1 MHLLNLIYEWV
12 LAPLGLYTI
21 VKPLVRATCCY
32 YSLRRCV
39 REANRMNH
47 HIHHGLPR
55 FRAFIRHAFVGLP
68 PIKGPGF
75 AWYGFGRWQVWEVE
89 QRTDDSIFQRGKAAQ
104 PEEVK

>member
-1 MHLLNLIYEWV
+1 MHTLGLLYEWV
-12 LAPLGLYTI
+12 LAPLGLYAI
-21 VKPLVRATCCY
+21 VKPLIRATFCY
-32 YSLRRCV
+32 FSVKRVL
-39 REANRMNH
+39 REARELNP
-47 HIHHGLPR
+47 HIHHATPR
-55 FRAFIRHAFVGLP
+55 FKRFMRHAFSGLP